1 MEDFFIAILLG
12 VCLSCLE
19 SNDLPSF
26 PQTNIHKRHVKY
38 VTVYNQLKC
47 NTTKNNH
54 FILKKYFFCLML
66 CMNMSFNA
74 IIYPFIHKM
83 CLSCYLRYI
92 LPSEIDSFL
101 KGICS

>member
-1 MEDFFIAILLG
+1 MAILPG

-19 SNDLPSF
+19 SNDLSF
-26 PQTNIHKRHVKY
+26 PRSNIDNRHVKY

-54 FILKKYFFCLML
+54 FILKKHFFCLML
-66 CMNMSFNA
+66 CMNTSFHA
-74 IIYPFIHKM
+74 IIYPFIQKM
-83 CLSCYLRYI
+83 CLKCYLRYI
-92 LPSEIDSFL
+92 LPSEIESLL